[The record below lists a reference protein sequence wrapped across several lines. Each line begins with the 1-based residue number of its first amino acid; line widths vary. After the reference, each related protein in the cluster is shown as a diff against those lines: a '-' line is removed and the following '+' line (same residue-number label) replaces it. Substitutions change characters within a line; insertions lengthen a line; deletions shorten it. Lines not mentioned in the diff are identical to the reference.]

1 MSGVPYTFGTAT
13 TSIPLS
19 NLDSNFV
26 TPITIGNASVALG
39 NTITAIGNLTL
50 NNVTINSGTSN
61 ISANITLGNTTISLG
76 TTATTI
82 GNLTL
87 TNPTIIGGTSNVT
100 STSITNG
107 TSNVTILSS
116 GGAVNIATNGTNAI
130 TVDTSQNVGIGTS
143 SPSVALTIQSSGEGF
158 YLSRDGGNAPDI
170 RLRQSRGTFASKTIS
185 VNGDLTGQ
193 LHFEGYDGS
202 AYLDVALIGGVIDGV
217 VSAGVVPT
225 AIRFATGS
233 TTLTERM
240 RIDSSGNL
248 LVGTTSATIS
258 GSSYKE
264 VLNQSTSGTG
274 RCLAITDNINTS
286 GFAIA
291 IFSTSGYAGGIS
303 YSGTTAT
310 FNSSSDY
317 RLKNNTT
324 PIQNAL
330 NTISQLNPVTFTWRF
345 DNKAD
350 AGFLAHEFQSI
361 LPNYVQ
367 GEKDAIDKDGNPE
380 YQSMDNSGVIP
391 FLVKAIQ
398 EQQALIESLTTR
410 LTALE
415 NK

>member
-1 MSGVPYTFGTAT
+1 MTY
-13 TSIPLS
+13 
-19 NLDSNFV
+19 
-26 TPITIGNASVALG
+26 IGN
-39 NTITAIGNLTL
+39 NLTIQQYAPQIAYFSGNGSTTAFTL
-50 NNVTINSGTSN
+50 PQAVVSSAQILVFVANVPQNPSSAYTVSGTTLTFTSAPPSGTNNIWVEYTSLQTNTVVPSYGTVGPLQINS
-61 ISANITLGNTTISLG
+61 AYSLWNLSG
-76 TTATTI
+76 SDINYTA
-82 GNLTL
+82 G
-87 TNPTIIGGTSNVT
+87 
-100 STSITNG
+100 
-107 TSNVTILSS
+107 
-116 GGAVNIATNGTNAI
+116 
-130 TVDTSQNVGIGTS
+130 NVGIGTS
-143 SPSVALTIQSSGEGF
+143 SPSARLTIDTNAANYTDGITIANRASFGYGSSLNFANIPSSGGS
-158 YLSRDGGNAPDI
+158 LTTVSRIQQYYQASNLYG
-170 RLRQSRGTFASKTIS
+170 LTFS
-185 VNGDLTGQ
+185 VYN
-193 LHFEGYDGS
+193 S
-202 AYLDVALIGGVIDGV
+202 ALNEA
-217 VSAGVVPT
+217 
-225 AIRFATGS
+225 
-233 TTLTERM
+233 M
-240 RIDSSGNL
+240 RIDYSGNL
-248 LVGTTSATIS
+248 LVGTTSATVS

-291 IFSTSGYAGGIS
+291 IFSTGGYAGGIS

-345 DNKAD
+345 DNRAD

-398 EQQALIESLTTR
+398 EQQVLIESLTTR

>member
-26 TPITIGNASVALG
+26 TPVTIGNASVALG
-39 NTITAIGNLTL
+39 NTIT
-50 NNVTINSGTSN
+50 S
-61 ISANITLGNTTISLG
+61 
-76 TTATTI
+76 I

-130 TVDTSQNVGIGTS
+130 TVDTSHNVGIGTS

-233 TTLTERM
+233 TTPAERM
-240 RIDSSGNL
+240 RINSSGSL
-248 LVGTTSATIS
+248 LVGTTATPSSSQS
-258 GSSYKE
+258 GFSVDSFGMLMSVPSGNINAAWYKPSSPSNGTIHLF
-264 VLNQSTSGTG
+264 VVGGSTVGSISTSGGVT
-274 RCLAITDNINTS
+274 LYNT
-286 GFAIA
+286 
-291 IFSTSGYAGGIS
+291 T
-303 YSGTTAT
+303 
-310 FNSSSDY
+310 SDY
-317 RLKNNTT
+317 RLKTV
-324 PIQNAL
+324 IG
-330 NTISQLNPVTFTWRF
+330 SV
-345 DNKAD
+345 AD
-350 AGFLAHEFQSI
+350 AGQRIDALQPIEYDWNSGGRTRGFLAHQFAEVY
-361 LPNYVQ
+361 PNSVS
-367 GEKDAIDKDGNPE
+367 GEKDAIDEEGKPV
-380 YQSMDNSGVIP
+380 YQSMQASTSEVMADLI
-391 FLVKAIQ
+391 AEIQ
-398 EQQALIESLTTR
+398 SLRKRIATLES
-410 LTALE
+410 
-415 NK
+415 K